1 MKSAVILSV
10 GLVSFTPVLTCA
22 GEMSL
27 NGLPTMNSGAVTVRV
42 LSLKEAKFRRTI
54 KQQYDFSCGS
64 AALATL
70 LSYHYGDAVTETDV
84 FQYMYERGNQEK
96 IQREGFSLLDIKR
109 YLEAHGYNADG
120 FETSLDKLAEV
131 GVPAIVLI
139 SDNGYHHFVVVKG
152 IIDGRVLVG
161 DPSMGARIIR
171 RSEFD
176 RLWTNKIVFV
186 ITSKRD
192 LATFNAN
199 AEWTTGIAPLGAAI
213 SRDALSSTM
222 IFLRGVNEF

>member
-1 MKSAVILSV
+1 MKSAVILSA
-10 GLVSFTPVLTCA
+10 GLVSIAPLLAGA
-22 GEMSL
+22 GEVSL
-27 NGLPTMNSGAVTVRV
+27 NGLPTMNSGAFTVRV
-42 LSLKEAKFRRTI
+42 LSLKESKFRRTI

-70 LSYHYGDAVTETDV
+70 LSYHYGDPVTETQV

-109 YLEAHGYNADG
+109 YLEAHGYDADG

-152 IIDGRVLVG
+152 MIDGRVLVG

-199 AEWTTGIAPLGAAI
+199 AEWSTGIAPLGAAI

>member
-1 MKSAVILSV
+1 MKSALVLSV
-10 GLVSFTPVLTCA
+10 GLCSLAPVLTGA
-22 GEMSL
+22 GEVNL
-27 NGLPTMNSGAVTVRV
+27 NGLPTMNSGAYTVRV

-70 LSYHYGDAVTETDV
+70 LAYHYGDTVTETQV
-84 FQYMYERGNQEK
+84 FLYMYERGDQAK

-109 YLEAHGYNADG
+109 YLEAHGYEADG
-120 FETSLDKLAEV
+120 FETSLDKLASV

-152 IIDGRVLVG
+152 IVEGRVLVG

-171 RSEFD
+171 RSEFE
-176 RLWTNKIVFV
+176 RLWTNGIVFV

-199 AEWTTGIAPLGAAI
+199 AEWSTGIAPLGAAI